1 MGKVLDIL
9 IVNIIIIGCCL
20 FNYSAFT
27 SWFFDDVAF
36 KYGKAKTK
44 KRKRSS
50 HFLQRVFFTDLKKMI
65 PKHHYLLFCIN
76 FSMAVLAILSVNI
89 WLLTERGWVKCCAVV
104 FICIC
109 EFTLIPASF
118 ERWYLYRGNIVRRK
132 KRKGAKQGLR
142 S

>member
-50 HFLQRVFFTDLKKMI
+50 HFSSESFFYRSKKDD
-65 PKHHYLLFCIN
+65 
-76 FSMAVLAILSVNI
+76 S
-89 WLLTERGWVKCCAVV
+89 
-104 FICIC
+104 
-109 EFTLIPASF
+109 
-118 ERWYLYRGNIVRRK
+118 
-132 KRKGAKQGLR
+132 
-142 S
+142 

>member
-44 KRKRSS
+44 NENVLHIFFREFFYRS
-50 HFLQRVFFTDLKKMI
+50 KKDD
-65 PKHHYLLFCIN
+65 
-76 FSMAVLAILSVNI
+76 S
-89 WLLTERGWVKCCAVV
+89 
-104 FICIC
+104 
-109 EFTLIPASF
+109 
-118 ERWYLYRGNIVRRK
+118 
-132 KRKGAKQGLR
+132 
-142 S
+142 